1 MQNYKSFFKKHLD
14 ISSSNIHHA
23 RLSLCDLFFWPRRY
37 VQKTNLVALA
47 LADVDFRGEDD
58 ALWPDLARHF
68 RAPQQRLLEQWVPL
82 LREELIEQ
90 LGTRSN
96 AVNHLKQ

>member
-1 MQNYKSFFKKHLD
+1 MSHIIWLIFCYRAHS
-14 ISSSNIHHA
+14 
-23 RLSLCDLFFWPRRY
+23 
-37 VQKTNLVALA
+37 QKTNLVALA

-58 ALWPDLARHF
+58 ALWPDQARHF

-90 LGTRSN
+90 LGTYKYLMQSPINMRMCQIIGGIFPLRIASN
-96 AVNHLKQ
+96 F